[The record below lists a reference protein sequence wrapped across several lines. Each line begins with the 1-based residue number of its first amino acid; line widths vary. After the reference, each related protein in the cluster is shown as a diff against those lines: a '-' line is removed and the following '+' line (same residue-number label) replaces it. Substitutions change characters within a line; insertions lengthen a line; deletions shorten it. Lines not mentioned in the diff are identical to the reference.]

1 MWLNCTFVL
10 EKGKNGEWQIKRGKG
25 LLIPQGRYIRTREEA
40 YTIGESG
47 LHDSLAVGKSTM
59 KGIKEAHAVREQNHA
74 TSDDYHLINASKIGT
89 ALFMTNAR
97 RALMWL

>member
-1 MWLNCTFVL
+1 MVGLQIQ
-10 EKGKNGEWQIKRGKG
+10 KKNASDE
-25 LLIPQGRYIRTREEA
+25 
-40 YTIGESG
+40 
-47 LHDSLAVGKSTM
+47 
-59 KGIKEAHAVREQNHA
+59 EAHAVREQNHA